1 MTARPHP
8 RSSRFPAR
16 LVALPVAAS
25 VLLGACTVMPTAP
38 TVTALPGSRKSVE
51 QYQVDVGACQQ
62 YAGAVVAASGG
73 GTAAV
78 ADNNAAATATAG
90 ALLGAATG
98 AIIGAATGQAGQGAA
113 IGAGA
118 GLLFGGLSGS
128 NYTAASS
135 SQLQWTYNQAYLQ
148 CMYSR
153 GNSVPAGYVPV
164 QRSVAA
170 PYSAPNP
177 GPPRYPPP
185 NMPPPPLANGGMAP
199 NADTS
204 AAPYIRP
211 APASVPP
218 SNYPPPNMP
227 PPSAAMGGTAP
238 NAPASPGS
246 YSAPPYLPPSSYPPP
261 DAPPP
266 ANLPARN

>member
-1 MTARPHP
+1 MTALPD
-8 RSSRFPAR
+8 SRLSRLPAR
-16 LVALPVAAS
+16 LIALPVAAC

-185 NMPPPPLANGGMAP
+185 NMPPPPLVNGSAAP
-199 NADTS
+199 NTDAPT
-204 AAPYIRP
+204 APYIRP
-211 APASVPP
+211 APSSVPP
-218 SNYPPPNMP
+218 SNYPPP
-227 PPSAAMGGTAP
+227 SAAMGNTAP
-238 NAPASPGS
+238 NAPAATNPYPVPS
-246 YSAPPYLPPSSYPPP
+246 YVPPSSYPPP